1 LHSSF
6 PRYFGQGE
14 ARSGARARP
23 LARNDDP
30 QKCSVRTGPT
40 RRPDSTAYI
49 SDIPKQKSS
58 LISDNQDCY
67 DLPEFGKDGAML
79 DIKMIERGLEKT
91 GKSKGGLA
99 AAMGVRPGA
108 VSELFSG
115 IRLIKA
121 SEIQPIVDYLELNSV
136 PIMGRVGAGA
146 VIEPEHEQ
154 VPPEGLGEVELPFPL
169 SEETIAFEVA
179 GDSMLPK
186 YENGDIIVVF
196 REQRHPVSNFYG
208 EEAVVRLKTGER
220 YLKTIE
226 RGKSAT
232 QVNLTSF
239 NAKPINGVKLEWIGE
254 IWVTL
259 PRGQI
264 ERLRAKAAARAR
276 KAAKAASK

>member
-1 LHSSF
+1 
-6 PRYFGQGE
+6 
-14 ARSGARARP
+14 
-23 LARNDDP
+23 
-30 QKCSVRTGPT
+30 
-40 RRPDSTAYI
+40 
-49 SDIPKQKSS
+49 
-58 LISDNQDCY
+58 
-67 DLPEFGKDGAML
+67 ML
-79 DIKMIERGLEKT
+79 DVEMIERGLEKP
-91 GKSKGGLA
+91 GKTKGGLA
-99 AAMGVRPGA
+99 VAMGVRAGA
-108 VSELFSG
+108 VSEILSG

-121 SEIQPIVDYLELNSV
+121 SEIPLITEYLELNRV

-154 VPPEGLGEVELPFPL
+154 VPPEGLGEIELPFPI

-186 YENGDIIVVF
+186 YENGDIIVVY
-196 REQRHPVSNFYG
+196 REQRHPPSSFYG
-208 EEAVVRLKTGER
+208 EEAAVRLKTGER

-232 QVNLTSF
+232 LINLTSF

-254 IWVTL
+254 ICVTL

-276 KAAKAASK
+276 KASKAGRAHEK